1 MYTLTRYNE
10 IDLEYVY
17 RSTLSR
23 VIFLKSKRANIKRP
37 KLRLIVLFRN
47 VMEPDFTKIYLH
59 VLMLWIMTGKLP
71 KVKKIGHSLRRG
83 NRYYRYILQ
92 LNLFDSFRFYR
103 FVEFML
109 YCLFDYV
116 TIRNFYSV
124 TERPS
129 DSYFVVKNINGFTN
143 VRFSD
148 SFYLS
153 GMPNDLIINFFK
165 QTIKTNYFD
174 SSAFFMSILKLI

>member
-1 MYTLTRYNE
+1 MYTLTKYNE
-10 IDLEYVY
+10 VDLDYIY

-23 VIFLKSKRANIKRP
+23 VIFLKCKRHVKRP
-37 KLRLIVLFRN
+37 RIRLLVLFRN

-59 VLMLWIMTGKLP
+59 VLMLWVMTGKLP
-71 KVKKIGHSLRRG
+71 TVKKIGHSLRRG

-92 LNLFDSFRFYR
+92 LNLFDSFRFFK

-109 YCLFDYV
+109 YSLFSYV
-116 TIRNFYSV
+116 GVRNFYSV
-124 TERPS
+124 TDRVN
-129 DSYFVVKNINGFTN
+129 DSYFIVKNINGFTN
-143 VRFSD
+143 LRFSD

-153 GMPNDLIINFFK
+153 GMPNDLIINFLNIDK
-165 QTIKTNYFD
+165 KNNYFD

>member
-47 VMEPDFTKIYLH
+47 VMEPDFTKIYFH

-92 LNLFDSFRFYR
+92 LNLFDNFRFYR

-116 TIRNFYSV
+116 TIRNFYPV

-129 DSYFVVKNINGFTN
+129 DSYFVVKNIISNCLT
-143 VRFSD
+143 D
-148 SFYLS
+148 
-153 GMPNDLIINFFK
+153 
-165 QTIKTNYFD
+165 
-174 SSAFFMSILKLI
+174 